1 MSKSTVTLELRVVE
15 GTRIKGWGEDAIY
28 EYNLRHDKLTNELKF
43 RCKRK
48 DLEDIL
54 KDMGANLDKFDD
66 VSTVSM
72 ADVGDELSRSSTGMP
87 LSDREQKELTGM
99 LSQDKPVKN
108 QQNTGFRIKIG

>member
-1 MSKSTVTLELRVVE
+1 MTKSTVTLELRVVE

-66 VSTVSM
+66 ASEVSM
-72 ADVGDELSRSSTGMP
+72 IDVGDELSRSSTGMP
-87 LSDREQKELTGM
+87 LSEREQSELSGM
-99 LSQDKPVKN
+99 LSPSKPVKN
-108 QQNTGFRIKIG
+108 QQNTSFKIKIG